1 MEEKEFDSESDRDEA
16 GELGGT
22 PKAEDIDFET
32 DGTRLNEE
40 EMIEEGRAAAILG
53 YVPFLCFIPLIRMRH
68 NKFAYKH
75 GKQGL
80 FLFFIEILA
89 VFFMV
94 DVISNLF
101 WGVLLIL
108 AVLSAIFG
116 IIYAIQG
123 KEFTIPFIGETANKL
138 KI

>member
-1 MEEKEFDSESDRDEA
+1 MDEREYQTESNP
-16 GELGGT
+16 GGAYESGG
-22 PKAEDIDFET
+22 KGDNDDIDLEA
-32 DGTRLNEE
+32 DGTYLNEE

-68 NKFAYKH
+68 NKFAYRH

-89 VFFMV
+89 VFFMI

-108 AVLSAIFG
+108 AVGSAIFG

-123 KEFTIPFIGETANKL
+123 KEFTIPFIGDTADKL

>member
-1 MEEKEFDSESDRDEA
+1 MDEKEYQSDPDPE
-16 GELGGT
+16 GSQQSGGGRT
-22 PKAEDIDFET
+22 DDIHLDT
-32 DGTRLNEE
+32 DDPYLNEE

-68 NKFAYKH
+68 NKFAYRH

-89 VFFMV
+89 VFFMI

-108 AVLSAIFG
+108 AVGSAIFG

-123 KEFTIPFIGETANKL
+123 KEFTIPFIGETADKL